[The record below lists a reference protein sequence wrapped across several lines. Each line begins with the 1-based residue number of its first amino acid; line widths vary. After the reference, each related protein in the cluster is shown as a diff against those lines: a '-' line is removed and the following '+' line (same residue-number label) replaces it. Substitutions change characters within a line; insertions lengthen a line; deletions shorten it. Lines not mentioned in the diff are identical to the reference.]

1 MPTDLFHPAV
11 ADWFA
16 AEFRAPTEVQ
26 RQAWPAIQQRRDTLL
41 AAPTGSGKTLA
52 AFLAAI
58 DALVREGE
66 VFGLPDETRVL
77 YVSPLKALSNDI
89 HRNLELPLAGIA
101 ENLGPLSPLQIRA
114 AVRTGDT
121 PATERSRMRRQPPHL
136 LVTTPESLYILLTSE
151 SGRDMLSTVDTVIV
165 DELHAVADNKRGAHL
180 ALSLERL
187 SALCNE
193 PPVRIGISATQKP
206 IEKMAEFLTGHS
218 SRRSVPD
225 APDAAGDR
233 HLRSQSPTL
242 PGGQAPA
249 EAVPGVAI
257 VDTGYVRD
265 RDVGIEMPR
274 SPLAP
279 VMATE
284 VWGEIYD
291 RLAELVTAHRSTLIF
306 VNTRRLAERVA
317 RHLAERIDEDSVT
330 SHHGSL
336 AKEHRLDAERRLKAG
351 KLKAL
356 VATASLELGID
367 IGDVDLTIQLGSPR
381 GIATFLQRVGRSG
394 HGVDALPKGRLFPLT
409 RDDLVESTALLDAV
423 RREELDTIRLQGPAL
438 DVLAQ
443 QLVAEVASRE
453 WSVDELFAQ
462 FTRAWP
468 YRELSRS
475 KFDQVITMLA
485 DGYTTR
491 RGRQATHIH
500 LDAVN
505 GVVRGRRG
513 ARLMALTNGGAI
525 PDQFDYDVVMLPEEL
540 SVGTL
545 NEDFA
550 FESLPGDIF
559 QLGNMS
565 YRVLKVDP
573 GKMYVEDAQGQ
584 PPNIPFWFGEAPGRT
599 DELSQSVS
607 RLREQISA
615 QLDNGMDATRAWL
628 VAEFGL
634 AETAAAQ
641 VVDYLA
647 TAKASLG
654 TLPTQREIVFERF
667 FDEVGDTHLVIHS
680 PYGSRLNRA
689 WGLAIRKRFCR
700 KFNFELQAAALEDS
714 IVLSLGPT
722 HSFPLEEVAG
732 YLKASS
738 VRHVLTQALLAAP
751 MFPTHWRWA
760 ASIALAVRRNR
771 NGKKVPPIF
780 QRNDG
785 EDLMA
790 VVFPDQL
797 ACAEN
802 IAGEREIPDHPL
814 VEQTLHDCLHE
825 LMDVEGLER
834 LLERIAGGDVRIT
847 ARDVPTPSPLAQEI
861 ITAKPFAFLDD
872 APAEERRTQAIRTR
886 HMLDPDEAADLAQL
900 SPAAIDTVC
909 AEAWPD
915 ARNADELHDALVLS
929 GFLTERDV
937 AERADDPGA
946 WRGLL
951 DELIADRRATI
962 VDAGGDERI
971 WAGAERLGQLLRVL
985 PDVRLTPPIDAV
997 DGVRGAS
1004 ADTEDAAL
1012 VELLR
1017 SRLETLGPV
1026 TVDALARPLQIPIDK
1041 VRNALQVIEIEGFV
1055 MRGKFRPDADAEEWC
1070 ERRLLAR
1077 INRYTIKSLRKQVA
1091 PVSPASYMRFL
1102 FDWHELGAEDAE
1114 GPDAVRRALDR
1125 LQGFAA
1131 PAAAWESALL
1141 PHRVRGYLPVYLD
1154 EILTAGEYLWLRPV
1168 ADGGT
1173 GRKSGPVRNTPLMLI
1188 PRTDLDVWQP
1198 MLARDGEPELS
1209 SDAARVRA
1217 VLRDC
1222 RATFFSDLVRLTGL
1236 LRTQV
1241 EAALG
1246 ELVANGLVTSDGF
1259 AGLRALITPSAKRA
1273 SFSRPRRRGRPSVD
1287 VAGRWSL
1294 IDPDFTETGTGSI
1307 FSPSEMGPSDSAV
1320 EKMVP
1325 VPGYTA
1331 GYSDEAAEQI
1341 AFALLDRYGIV
1352 FRHVLQRESRRL
1364 PPWRQLW
1371 RIYRRLEARG
1381 EVRGGR
1387 FVSGFTGEQFA
1398 WPDAVDALR
1407 RVHRDGNEER
1417 RALVAAADP
1426 LNLAGIVT
1434 PGARVPATTR
1444 NRLLYRGGKPVALY
1458 VGGEFEWLGTRDPA
1472 DEWTARNLLLRND
1485 AAMTYIQG
1493 PSRVI

>member
-1 MPTDLFHPAV
+1 
-11 ADWFA
+11 
-16 AEFRAPTEVQ
+16 
-26 RQAWPAIQQRRDTLL
+26 
-41 AAPTGSGKTLA
+41 
-52 AFLAAI
+52 
-58 DALVREGE
+58 
-66 VFGLPDETRVL
+66 
-77 YVSPLKALSNDI
+77 
-89 HRNLELPLAGIA
+89 
-101 ENLGPLSPLQIRA
+101 
-114 AVRTGDT
+114 
-121 PATERSRMRRQPPHL
+121 
-136 LVTTPESLYILLTSE
+136 
-151 SGRDMLSTVDTVIV
+151 
-165 DELHAVADNKRGAHL
+165 
-180 ALSLERL
+180 
-187 SALCNE
+187 
-193 PPVRIGISATQKP
+193 
-206 IEKMAEFLTGHS
+206 
-218 SRRSVPD
+218 
-225 APDAAGDR
+225 
-233 HLRSQSPTL
+233 
-242 PGGQAPA
+242 
-249 EAVPGVAI
+249 
-257 VDTGYVRD
+257 
-265 RDVGIEMPR
+265 
-274 SPLAP
+274 
-279 VMATE
+279 
-284 VWGEIYD
+284 
-291 RLAELVTAHRSTLIF
+291 
-306 VNTRRLAERVA
+306 
-317 RHLAERIDEDSVT
+317 
-330 SHHGSL
+330 
-336 AKEHRLDAERRLKAG
+336 
-351 KLKAL
+351 
-356 VATASLELGID
+356 
-367 IGDVDLTIQLGSPR
+367 
-381 GIATFLQRVGRSG
+381 
-394 HGVDALPKGRLFPLT
+394 
-409 RDDLVESTALLDAV
+409 
-423 RREELDTIRLQGPAL
+423 
-438 DVLAQ
+438 
-443 QLVAEVASRE
+443 
-453 WSVDELFAQ
+453 
-462 FTRAWP
+462 
-468 YRELSRS
+468 
-475 KFDQVITMLA
+475 
-485 DGYTTR
+485 
-491 RGRQATHIH
+491 
-500 LDAVN
+500 
-505 GVVRGRRG
+505 
-513 ARLMALTNGGAI
+513 
-525 PDQFDYDVVMLPEEL
+525 
-540 SVGTL
+540 
-545 NEDFA
+545 
-550 FESLPGDIF
+550 
-559 QLGNMS
+559 
-565 YRVLKVDP
+565 
-573 GKMYVEDAQGQ
+573 MYVEDAQGQ

-641 VVDYLA
+641 LVDYLA

-732 YLKASS
+732 YLNASS

-814 VEQTLHDCLHE
+814 VEQTLHDCLHG
-825 LMDVEGLER
+825 LMDIEGLEC
-834 LLERIAGGDVRIT
+834 LLGRIAAGDVRIT

-886 HMLDPDEAADLAQL
+886 HMLDPDEAADMAQL
-900 SPAAIDTVC
+900 SPEAIETVC

-937 AERADDPGA
+937 AERADDPVA

-951 DELIADRRATI
+951 DELIAARRATV

-985 PDVRLTPPIDAV
+985 PDVRLAPPIEAV

-1004 ADTEDAAL
+1004 ADNADAAL

-1026 TVDALARPLQIPIDK
+1026 TADVLARPLQMPIDK
-1041 VRNALQVIEIEGFV
+1041 IRNALQAIEIEGFV
-1055 MRGKFRPDADAEEWC
+1055 MRGKFRPGADAEEWC

-1091 PVSPASYMRFL
+1091 PVSPATFMRFL

-1141 PHRVRGYLPVYLD
+1141 PHRVRGFLPVYLD

-1188 PRTDLDVWQP
+1188 PRADVDVWQP
-1198 MLARDGEPELS
+1198 MLARGGEPELS

-1217 VLRDC
+1217 VLRDY

-1246 ELVANGLVTSDGF
+1246 ELVAHGLVTSDGF

-1294 IDPDFTETGTGSI
+1294 IDEAWGPAPFCLGSRLARVAENGAC
-1307 FSPSEMGPSDSAV
+1307 PRLRRR
-1320 EKMVP
+1320 
-1325 VPGYTA
+1325 
-1331 GYSDEAAEQI
+1331 AAEQI

-1352 FRHVLQRESRRL
+1352 FRQVLQRESRRL

-1381 EVRGGR
+1381 ELRGGR

-1407 RVHRDGNEER
+1407 RVNRDGNEER
-1417 RALVAAADP
+1417 RVLVAAADP
-1426 LNLAGIVT
+1426 LNLVGIVT

-1458 VGGEFEWLGTRDPA
+1458 VGGEFEWLGKRDPA

>member
-101 ENLGPLSPLQIRA
+101 QNLGPLSPLQIRA

-121 PATERSRMRRQPPHL
+121 PATERSRMRRQPPHI

-151 SGRDMLSTVDTVIV
+151 SGRDMLGTVDTVIV

-187 SALCNE
+187 AALCDE

-206 IEKMAEFLTGHS
+206 IEKMAEFLVGAGRGHT
-218 SRRSVPD
+218 
-225 APDAAGDR
+225 A
-233 HLRSQSPTL
+233 T
-242 PGGQAPA
+242 GQAPA
-249 EAVPGVAI
+249 EPVPASDMAI

-265 RDVGIEMPR
+265 RDIGVEMPR

-291 RLAELVTAHRSTLIF
+291 RLTELVTAHRSTLIF

-409 RDDLVESTALLDAV
+409 RDDLVESAALLDAV
-423 RREELDTIRLQGPAL
+423 RREELDAIRLQGPAL

-443 QLVAEVASRE
+443 QLVAEVAARE
-453 WSVDELFAQ
+453 WSVDELFAR

-573 GKMYVEDAQGQ
+573 GKMYVEDAKGQ

-615 QLDNGMDATRAWL
+615 QLDHGMDATRAWL

-634 AETAAAQ
+634 SETAAAQ
-641 VVDYLA
+641 LVDYLA

-814 VEQTLHDCLHE
+814 VEQTLNDCLHG
-825 LMDVEGLER
+825 LMDVAGLER
-834 LLERIAGGDVRIT
+834 LLERIAAGDVKIT

-900 SPAAIDTVC
+900 SPEAIDTVC
-909 AEAWPD
+909 TEAWPD

-929 GFLTERDV
+929 GFLTERDID
-937 AERADDPGA
+937 ERADDPGA
-946 WRGLL
+946 WREML
-951 DELIADRRATI
+951 DELIAARRATI
-962 VDAGGDERI
+962 VDVNAGGDERI
-971 WAGAERLGQLLRVL
+971 WIGAERLGQLLRVL
-985 PDVRLTPPIDAV
+985 PDARLAPPIEPV

-1004 ADTEDAAL
+1004 ADSADAAL

-1017 SRLETLGPV
+1017 SRLETLGPI
-1026 TVDALARPLQIPIDK
+1026 TADALARPLHVSIEHI
-1041 VRNALQVIEIEGFV
+1041 RNALQTIEIEGFV
-1055 MRGKFRPDADAEEWC
+1055 MRGKFRPHAEAEEWC

-1091 PVSPASYMRFL
+1091 PVSPATYMRFL

-1141 PHRVRGYLPVYLD
+1141 PHRVRGFLPVYLD

-1188 PRTDLDVWQP
+1188 PRADVDLWQP
-1198 MLARDGEPELS
+1198 LLARSGEPELS
-1209 SDAARVRA
+1209 SDAERVRA
-1217 VLRDC
+1217 VLRDY

-1246 ELVANGLVTSDGF
+1246 ELVAQGLVTSDGF

-1287 VAGRWSL
+1287 IAGRWSL
-1294 IDPDFTETGTGSI
+1294 IDEQPATAA
-1307 FSPSEMGPSDSAV
+1307 SPAEYP
-1320 EKMVP
+1320 
-1325 VPGYTA
+1325 
-1331 GYSDEAAEQI
+1331 DEAAEQI

-1407 RVHRDGNEER
+1407 RVNRDGDEER
-1417 RALVAAADP
+1417 RVLVAAADP

-1458 VGGEFEWLGTRDPA
+1458 VGGEFEWLGQRDPA
-1472 DEWTARNLLLRND
+1472 DEWTARNLLIRND